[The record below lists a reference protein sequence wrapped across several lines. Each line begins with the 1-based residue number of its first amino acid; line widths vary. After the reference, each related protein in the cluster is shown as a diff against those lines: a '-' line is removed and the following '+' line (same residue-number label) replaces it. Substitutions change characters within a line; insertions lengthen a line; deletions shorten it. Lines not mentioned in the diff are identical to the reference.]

1 MGILTESTID
11 GLIMPAIIILV
22 FLAIIGYFL
31 RSSFYKQPAEQRTRW
46 LTIRVLWALVG
57 LCAIAAATGRL
68 HVMGALTSPLIPI
81 AWQLYARFNPLNKP
95 TENSTRGSQSSAS
108 SMTRSQALK
117 ILGLNEGA
125 TPEEIKAAHRELMA
139 KYHPDRG
146 GNEFLAAQIN
156 EARDQLLG

>member
-1 MGILTESTID
+1 
-11 GLIMPAIIILV
+11 MPAIIIIV
-22 FLAIIGYFL
+22 FLAVTGYLL
-31 RSSFYKQPAEQRTRW
+31 RSSFSKQPIEQRTRW
-46 LTIRVLWALVG
+46 LTVRILWALVG

-81 AWQLYARFNPLNKP
+81 VWQLYTRFNPINKS
-95 TENSTRGSQSSAS
+95 TENTTRGSQTSSS
-108 SMTRSQALK
+108 SMTRPQALK
-117 ILGLNEGA
+117 ILGLTEGA
-125 TPEEIKAAHRELMA
+125 TSEEIKSAHRELMA